1 MKNELFPYYL
11 KVYTSGQNV
20 IHMYIICGIL
30 KANTKREGELIMTD
44 KLPKD
49 FFWGNSTSSMQTEG
63 AWNVDGK
70 GLSVYDL
77 KPATKETSDWHD
89 GIDAYHNYE
98 QDINLMANQGMN
110 FYRFQISWSRVD
122 PNGDGNFNEAGIA
135 FYDRLINA
143 LLKRNIKP
151 MICLY
156 HFDMPLALAKK
167 YNGFLSR
174 PVVSAFVRYG
184 IEMVKRFGDRVKY
197 WVTFNEQNLYHT
209 SEVFNISGYLTG
221 DKTVNEMYQIS
232 HHVMLAHA
240 GVANYIH
247 EQTDCLVGGMLA
259 YSEVYPATANPKD
272 ILYARQIDEFLNRNL
287 LDAFVYGRYSNEV
300 MNYVRN
306 HKIEMDYQLND
317 DETLIKVTS
326 DFIAFS
332 YYRSDTVDSTEV
344 PAGTVPNQYLDFGLK
359 RNPYLQTSEFGW
371 QIDPLGFRDVLT
383 KVYNQYC
390 VPMFPIENGIGFR
403 EEYTGK
409 EIQDD
414 YRIDYMRNH
423 IQAMKEA
430 ILEDGVEVLGY
441 LGWGL
446 IDIPSSSGN
455 MDKRYGTVYVNRTNH
470 DLKDLK
476 RIPKK
481 SYWWLQRVIKSN
493 GESLE

>member
-1 MKNELFPYYL
+1 ML
-11 KVYTSGQNV
+11 
-20 IHMYIICGIL
+20 
-30 KANTKREGELIMTD
+30 D
-44 KLPKD
+44 KLPND

-63 AWNVDGK
+63 AFDLDGK
-70 GLSVYDL
+70 GESVYDL
-77 KPATKETSDWHD
+77 KPATTNTSDWHD
-89 GIDAYHNYE
+89 AIDEYHLYNE
-98 QDINLMANQGMN
+98 DFSLMAKQGMN

-122 PNGDGNFNEAGIA
+122 PKGDGNFNEAGIA
-135 FYDRLINA
+135 FYERLIEA
-143 LLKRNIKP
+143 LLKRNITP

-184 IEMVKRFGDRVKY
+184 TEMVKRFGDRVKY
-197 WVTFNEQNLYHT
+197 WITFNEQNLYHT
-209 SEVFNISGYLTG
+209 SEAFNISGYLTG
-221 DKTVNEMYQIS
+221 DKTINELYQIS

-247 EQTDCLVGGMLA
+247 EKTDCQIGGMLA
-259 YSEVYPATANPKD
+259 YSEVYPATPNPKD
-272 ILYARQIDEFLNRNL
+272 ILCVRQVNEFLNRNL
-287 LDAFVYGRYSNEV
+287 LDAFIYGRYSNEV
-300 MNYVRN
+300 MTYVKK

-317 DETLIKVTS
+317 GETLVKVTS

-332 YYRSDTVDSTEV
+332 YYRSDTISAEQIQE
-344 PAGTVPNQYLDFGLK
+344 GTVPNLYLDYGIK
-359 RNPYLQTSEFGW
+359 PNPYLETSEFGW

-383 KVYNQYC
+383 KVYNEYG
-390 VPMFPIENGIGFR
+390 VPMFPIENGLGIR
-403 EEYTGK
+403 EEFTGK

-414 YRIDYMRNH
+414 ERISYMRDH
-423 IQAMKEA
+423 IQAMKDA
-430 ILEDGVEVLGY
+430 IFEDGVEVLGY

-481 SYWWLQRVIKSN
+481 SYWWLQQVIQSN
-493 GESLE
+493 GENLK